1 MVRVTTYLEV
11 LEVRL
16 PAPAAVDG
24 GGALVGG
31 EEGVEGLAQ
40 RQQTV
45 VEAPHPWKRGGEKFG
60 WRVGG

>member
-1 MVRVTTYLEV
+1 M
-11 LEVRL
+11 RL

-45 VEAPHPWKRGGEKFG
+45 VEAPHPWKRERRKVWVEGLTEGG
-60 WRVGG
+60 